1 MSVVR
6 AVATTGRG
14 RVRPSNED
22 AVLVFEW
29 LSQAQRPQLIELRA
43 PATSVPLV
51 CAVADGMGGHAAGE
65 VASIAALS
73 HTAGEYHEWSTVE
86 ATHAGLRAVNE
97 AVYARASASAETT
110 GMGTTLAGIVILAE
124 RGICFNVGDSRVYR
138 ISDGYVEQ
146 LSVDHV
152 ATEPDGAAS
161 GRLTQALGEPPDRPV
176 EPHVVE
182 VPLTAP
188 SRFLICSD
196 GVTSVLGL
204 AAFRDLCRE
213 AELHDLVTGLR
224 DQVYAAGAHDNLSV
238 IAVDVPGV
246 GHVDCRTDVGTE
258 PAGSA

>member
-14 RVRPSNED
+14 QVRPGNED

-29 LSQAQRPQLIELRA
+29 LSQAQRPQLVELRA

-65 VASIAALS
+65 VASVVALS
-73 HTAGEYHEWSTVE
+73 HTAGEYHEWSTIE
-86 ATHAGLRAVNE
+86 ATRAGLLAVNE
-97 AVYARASASAETT
+97 AVYARADASAETT

-124 RGICFNVGDSRVYR
+124 QGICFNVGDSRVYR

-146 LSVDHV
+146 LSIDHV
-152 ATEPDGAAS
+152 VTEPDGTPS
-161 GRLTQALGEPPDRPV
+161 SRLTQALGEPPDHPL

-182 VPLTAP
+182 VPLTATP

-196 GVTSVLGL
+196 GVTSVLEL
-204 AAFRDLCRE
+204 AKFRDLCRE
-213 AELHDLVTGLR
+213 TGLHDLVTGLR
-224 DQVYAAGAHDNLSV
+224 DAVYEDGAHDNLSI
-238 IAVDVPGV
+238 IAVDVPGI
-246 GHVDCRTDVGTE
+246 
-258 PAGSA
+258 S